1 MRVKVTYQ
9 RVLEVY
15 LKLKDQGVKITN
27 QRVMD
32 ELGEGSFTTVY
43 KFLKE
48 IKERDEKNMLFD
60 LSKLTPLEQIE
71 MLNKEFNVSYENYRT
86 VTQRLVESLQRKVD
100 ELTVENEELIKE
112 LKKFKEW
119 IYGNKGVQSLWTA
132 KI

>member
-43 KFLKE
+43 KFLKK

-119 IYGNKGVQSLWTA
+119 IYGNKGV
-132 KI
+132 

>member
-43 KFLKE
+43 NFLKE

-86 VTQRLVESLQRKVD
+86 VTQSLVESLQRKVD
-100 ELTVENEELIKE
+100 ELTVENEELRKE

-119 IYGNKGVQSLWTA
+119 IYGNKGV
-132 KI
+132 

>member
-100 ELTVENEELIKE
+100 ELTLENEELIKE
-112 LKKFKEW
+112 LKKFKE
-119 IYGNKGVQSLWTA
+119 
-132 KI
+132 

>member
-119 IYGNKGVQSLWTA
+119 IYGNKGV
-132 KI
+132 

>member
-119 IYGNKGVQSLWTA
+119 IYGNKDV
-132 KI
+132 

>member
-119 IYGNKGVQSLWTA
+119 IYGNKSV
-132 KI
+132 

>member
-100 ELTVENEELIKE
+100 ELTVENEELRTK
-112 LKKFKEW
+112 LKKNKEW
-119 IYGNKGVQSLWTA
+119 TYGNKSV
-132 KI
+132 